1 MKALRQI
8 TSCILHASILI
19 VPAVVKA
26 APTSAYTHD
35 NIITSIRSITASVS
49 PVVRIGFSDEPNA
62 RVDGRLFNIDGKT
75 QYFAG
80 MYYPHQAIDL
90 VLRKHQG
97 TNTYWLGYV
106 KKNADVDLALQQL
119 QSVSSNLTRST

>member
-8 TSCILHASILI
+8 TSGILHASILI

-26 APTSAYTHD
+26 APTSAYTYEHVT
-35 NIITSIRSITASVS
+35 TSIRSIAALVS

-62 RVDGRLFNIDGKT
+62 RVDGRLFNTDGKT

-80 MYYPHQAIDL
+80 MYYTHKSIDL
-90 VLRKHQG
+90 VL
-97 TNTYWLGYV
+97 
-106 KKNADVDLALQQL
+106 KNIKVPILIG
-119 QSVSSNLTRST
+119 